1 MRWLGN
7 LLRSKL
13 VVWILL
19 VLPGLWPAW
28 PLYRQDDTVLA
39 DPRKYLLHHYGFVA
53 CVLLAVVL
61 AFNPLRVLFPK
72 WSVAQAVNRHRR
84 LVGVSVFAYAAIHLG
99 CQFWEEDGWPTFW
112 HDLRKPF
119 LAAGMITFVILFV
132 LAVTSLNRA
141 VRLLGRNWK
150 RLHRLVYLAVP
161 LAAYHQA
168 AARKLFPMQV
178 LWIFVPLLL
187 LELARWA
194 KQRGVEFRPRSIPM
208 EANERGRGQSQDRGA
223 AAGSHPAQ

>member
-7 LLRSKL
+7 LLKSKL

-19 VLPGLWPAW
+19 ILPGLWPAW
-28 PLYRQDDTVLA
+28 PLYRQDDTVMA

-61 AFNPLRVLFPK
+61 AFTPLRVLWPK
-72 WSVAQAVNRHRR
+72 WSLSQAVNRHRR
-84 LVGVSVFAYAAIHLG
+84 LVGVAVFVYAAIHLA

-119 LAAGMITFVILFV
+119 LAAGMATFVILFI
-132 LAVTSLNRA
+132 LAVTSVNAA

-150 RLHRLVYLAVP
+150 RVHRLIYLAVP

-168 AARKLFPMQV
+168 AARKLFPVQV
-178 LWIFVPLLL
+178 LWIFVPLLI
-187 LELARWA
+187 LELARLG
-194 KQRGVEFRPRSIPM
+194 KQREVEFRRRAIPIKG
-208 EANERGRGQSQDRGA
+208 NESGSGAGEDRGA
-223 AAGSHPAQ
+223 EAGNRPA